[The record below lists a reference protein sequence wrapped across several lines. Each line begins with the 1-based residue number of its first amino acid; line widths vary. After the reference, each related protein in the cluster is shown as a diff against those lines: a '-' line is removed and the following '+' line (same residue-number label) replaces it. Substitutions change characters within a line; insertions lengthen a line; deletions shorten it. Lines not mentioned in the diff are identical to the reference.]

1 MKRLVIFILVLL
13 VGIALG
19 GYWFIQQKLPQRSGE
34 IKLEQLSEAVS
45 VRFDERGVPHIQAAT
60 ELDAYRALGYVHA
73 QDRLFQMEMVRR
85 LAQGQLSEVLGEK
98 TVKIDR
104 LFRTLRLH
112 QHAKSY
118 LKTLKP
124 NSPAMQSLNAYLDGI
139 NQYQATRAKPLEFDL
154 LGISP
159 RPFTAEDTIS
169 VAGYLAYSFAAAFR
183 TEPVLTYIR
192 DELSEDYLRIFD
204 LSTPSQ
210 GDATY
215 PEPSSTNATSTLS
228 SSKLTANDWQGLNV
242 LAEVSQAALFEH
254 NLPQFEG
261 SNAWVMAGSK
271 TQSGKPL
278 LAGDPHIGF
287 SVPAVWYEAHLQTP
301 SFELYGHFQA
311 LNPFALLGHNQA
323 FGWSLTMF
331 QNDDLDLIALPPN
344 WDDFTSHTELITI
357 KGQAPEELTL
367 YSSDFGPIINAALGE
382 EMPDTPIAMWW
393 AFLETENP
401 ILEAFYDFNRANT
414 LDKARAAASK
424 IHAPGLNMVWA
435 NTAGD
440 IAWWA
445 AGKVPIRDASTQ
457 PAFILDSQTAQAKK
471 YGFYP
476 FSDNPQEEN
485 PERGYIVSANF
496 LPTSP
501 NQIPLHGYYNLADRG
516 EQLIKELSQ
525 TNKQWNAQNSQAVQL
540 GEQSSYAPRLLKP
553 LLGDLYASASSK
565 EETLLINQLAKWQ
578 GNFPTN
584 SYLPTVFTEFT
595 YQLLKATF
603 LDELGEKT
611 FNNLLSTRI
620 IDSALPLLAADPNSP
635 WWNNHKTGQ
644 EQTRQ
649 EVVGQAWQASLKH
662 LNKTLGPKLDAWQ
675 WGKAHTLTHNHPLG
689 AQKPLD
695 KLFNVGNFA
704 APGGHELPNN
714 LSSGYSSAPWA
725 VEYGPSTRRI
735 IDFAKPEQALGI
747 NPVGQSGVK
756 FDKHYSDQAQAY
768 SEGRY
773 YPQHLAE
780 KDINKNT
787 LSILKLMPIK
797 H

>member
-1 MKRLVIFILVLL
+1 MKRFFSFALL
-13 VGIALG
+13 LLIAIALG
-19 GYWFIQQKLPQRSGE
+19 SYWFIQQKQPQRSGE

-98 TVKIDR
+98 TIKIDR

-112 QHAKSY
+112 QHAKNY
-118 LKTLKP
+118 LKTLDP

-139 NQYQATRAKPLEFDL
+139 NQYQASRAKPLEFDL
-154 LGISP
+154 LGITP
-159 RPFTAEDTIS
+159 RPFTAEDTLS

-192 DELSEDYLRIFD
+192 DELGEDYLSIFAPSYD
-204 LSTPSQ
+204 L
-210 GDATY
+210 
-215 PEPSSTNATSTLS
+215 NAYSPA
-228 SSKLTANDWQGLNV
+228 SKLTANDWQGLNA
-242 LAEVSQAALFEH
+242 LAQVSQAAMFEH

-261 SNAWVMAGSK
+261 SNAWAMAGSK

-311 LNPFALLGHNQA
+311 LNPFALLGHNQE

-331 QNDDLDLIALPPN
+331 QNDDLDLISLPPN
-344 WDDFTSHTELITI
+344 WESLESHTELIAI
-357 KGQAPEELTL
+357 KDQKPEELTL
-367 YSSDFGPIINAALGE
+367 YTSEFGPIVNAALGE
-382 EMPDTPIAMWW
+382 EKPDTPIAMWW

-401 ILEAFYDFNRANT
+401 ILEAFYNFNRANT

-424 IHAPGLNMVWA
+424 IHAPGLNLVWA
-435 NTAGD
+435 NTEGD

-445 AGKVPIRDASTQ
+445 VGKIPIRDASSQ
-457 PAFILDSQTAQAKK
+457 PAFILNSQTAEAKK

-496 LPTSP
+496 LPASP
-501 NQIPLHGYYNLADRG
+501 NKIPLHGYYNLADRG

-525 TNKQWNAQNSQAVQL
+525 PNKKWNTQNSQAIQL
-540 GEQSSYAPRLLKP
+540 GEQSGYAPRLLKP
-553 LLGDLYASASSK
+553 LLSDLYASASSK
-565 EETLLINQLAKWQ
+565 EETLLLNQLAKWQ

-595 YQLLKATF
+595 YQLLTATF
-603 LDELGEKT
+603 LDELGEAT
-611 FNNLLSTRI
+611 FENLLSTRI

-635 WWNNHKTGQ
+635 WWNNHLTG
-644 EQTRQ
+644 ETQTRQ
-649 EVVGQAWQASLKH
+649 KVVGQAWQATLKH
-662 LNKTLGPKLDAWQ
+662 LNNTLGAKLDDWQ

-689 AQKPLD
+689 AVKPLD

-704 APGGHELPNN
+704 VPGGHELPNN

-768 SEGRY
+768 SQGRY

-780 KDINKNT
+780 KAIQQNT
-787 LSILKLMPIK
+787 QSTLKLVP
-797 H
+797 

>member
-1 MKRLVIFILVLL
+1 MKRLAIFILVLL
-13 VGIALG
+13 ITLTLG
-19 GYWFIQQKLPQRSGE
+19 GYGFIQQKLPQRSGE

-45 VRFDERGVPHIQAAT
+45 VRYDERGVPHIQAAT

-118 LKTLKP
+118 LTTLDP
-124 NSPAMQSLNAYLDGI
+124 SSPAMQSLNAYLDGI

-154 LGISP
+154 LGITP

-192 DELSEDYLRIFD
+192 DELGEDYLRIFD
-204 LSTPSQ
+204 LNTPSQ
-210 GDATY
+210 GDVIY
-215 PEPSSTNATSTLS
+215 PETPHTNSPS
-228 SSKLTANDWQGLNV
+228 SSKLTAKDWQGLNA
-242 LAEVSQAALFEH
+242 LAEVSQAALFEP

-344 WDDFTSHTELITI
+344 WDNLTSHTELIAI
-357 KGQAPEELTL
+357 KGQPAEELTL

-382 EMPDTPIAMWW
+382 EIPDTPIALWW

-414 LDKARAAASK
+414 LEKARAAASK
-424 IHAPGLNMVWA
+424 IHAPGLNLVWA
-435 NTAGD
+435 NAEGD

-445 AGKVPIRDASTQ
+445 AGKMPIRDTSTQ

-485 PERGYIVSANF
+485 PERGYIVSANY
-496 LPTSP
+496 LPASP
-501 NQIPLHGYYNLADRG
+501 NQVPLPGYYNLADRG

-525 TNKQWNAQNSQAVQL
+525 PNIKWNTQNSQAVQL
-540 GEQSSYAPRLLKP
+540 GEQSGYAPRLLKP

-565 EETLLINQLAKWQ
+565 EETLLINQLAKWP
-578 GNFPTN
+578 GNFPTS

-595 YQLLKATF
+595 YQLLTATF
-603 LDELGEKT
+603 LDELGEAT

-620 IDSALPLLAADPNSP
+620 IDSALPLLAADPASP
-635 WWNNHKTGQ
+635 WWNNYQSSTI
-644 EQTRQ
+644 QTRQ
-649 EVVGQAWQASLKH
+649 VVVGQAWQATLKH
-662 LNKTLGPKLDAWQ
+662 LNKTLGPKLDDWQ

-695 KLFNVGNFA
+695 KLFDVGKFA
-704 APGGHELPNN
+704 VPGGHELPNN

-725 VEYGPSTRRI
+725 VEYGPSTRRL
-735 IDFAKPEQALGI
+735 IDFAAPEQALGI

-756 FDKHYSDQAQAY
+756 FDKHYSDQAKAY

-780 KDINKNT
+780 KDIEQNT
-787 LSILKLMPIK
+787 QSKLTLVP
-797 H
+797 

>member
-1 MKRLVIFILVLL
+1 M
-13 VGIALG
+13 
-19 GYWFIQQKLPQRSGE
+19 
-34 IKLEQLSEAVS
+34 
-45 VRFDERGVPHIQAAT
+45 
-60 ELDAYRALGYVHA
+60 
-73 QDRLFQMEMVRR
+73 
-85 LAQGQLSEVLGEK
+85 
-98 TVKIDR
+98 
-104 LFRTLRLH
+104 
-112 QHAKSY
+112 
-118 LKTLKP
+118 
-124 NSPAMQSLNAYLDGI
+124 
-139 NQYQATRAKPLEFDL
+139 
-154 LGISP
+154 
-159 RPFTAEDTIS
+159 
-169 VAGYLAYSFAAAFR
+169 AGYLAYSFAAAFR

-192 DELSEDYLRIFD
+192 DELGEDYLRIFD

-215 PEPSSTNATSTLS
+215 PEPSSTSTLS

-242 LAEVSQAALFEH
+242 LAQVSQAALFEH

-344 WDDFTSHTELITI
+344 WDNLASHTELIAI

-424 IHAPGLNMVWA
+424 IHAPGLNLVWA
-435 NTAGD
+435 NALGD

-445 AGKVPIRDASTQ
+445 AGKIPIRDASAQ
-457 PAFILDSQTAQAKK
+457 PAFILDSQTDAVKK

-485 PERGYIVSANF
+485 PERGYIVSANY
-496 LPTSP
+496 LPASP
-501 NQIPLHGYYNLADRG
+501 NQVPLPGYYNLADRG

-525 TNKQWNAQNSQAVQL
+525 PNKQWNTQNSQAVQL
-540 GEQSSYAPRLLKP
+540 GEQSGYAPRLLKP

-565 EETLLINQLAKWQ
+565 EETLLINQLAKWP

-584 SYLPTVFTEFT
+584 SYLPTMFTEFT
-595 YQLLKATF
+595 YQLLIATF
-603 LDELGEKT
+603 LDELGEAT

-620 IDSALPLLAADPNSP
+620 IDSALPLLAADPASP
-635 WWNNHKTGQ
+635 WWNNQQAGTN
-644 EQTRQ
+644 QTRQ
-649 EVVGQAWQASLKH
+649 VVVGQAWQATLKH
-662 LNKTLGPKLDAWQ
+662 LNKTLGPKLDDWQ

-695 KLFNVGNFA
+695 KLFNVGGFA
-704 APGGHELPNN
+704 VPGGHELPNN
-714 LSSGYSSAPWA
+714 LSTSYSSAPWA
-725 VEYGPSTRRI
+725 VEYGPSTRRL
-735 IDFAKPEQALGI
+735 IDFAAPEQALGI

-756 FDKHYSDQAQAY
+756 FDKHYSDQAKAY

-780 KDINKNT
+780 KDIEQNT
-787 LSILKLMPIK
+787 RSKLKLVP
-797 H
+797 

>member
-1 MKRLVIFILVLL
+1 MKRFFSFALL
-13 VGIALG
+13 LLIAIALG
-19 GYWFIQQKLPQRSGE
+19 GYWFIQQKQPQRSGE

-118 LKTLKP
+118 LKTLDP

-139 NQYQATRAKPLEFDL
+139 NQYQASRAKPLEFDL
-154 LGISP
+154 LGITP
-159 RPFTAEDTIS
+159 RPFTAEDTLS

-183 TEPVLTYIR
+183 TEPVLTFIR
-192 DELSEDYLRIFD
+192 DELGEGYLRIFD

-210 GDATY
+210 GDLNY
-215 PEPSSTNATSTLS
+215 PEISLTNTPITN
-228 SSKLTANDWQGLNV
+228 KLTAKDWQGLNA
-242 LAEVSQAALFEH
+242 LAQVSQAAMFEQ

-311 LNPFALLGHNQA
+311 LNPFALLGHNQE

-331 QNDDLDLIALPPN
+331 QNDDLDLVALPSN
-344 WDDFTSHTELITI
+344 WDNLASHTELIAI
-357 KGQAPEELTL
+357 RGQEPEELTL
-367 YSSDFGPIINAALGE
+367 YTSEFGPIVNTALGE
-382 EMPDTPIAMWW
+382 ETPDTPIAMWW

-424 IHAPGLNMVWA
+424 IHAPGLNLVWA
-435 NTAGD
+435 NAEGD

-445 AGKVPIRDASTQ
+445 TAKMPIRDASSQ
-457 PAFILDSQTAQAKK
+457 PAFILNSQAAEAKK
-471 YGFYP
+471 HGFYP

-496 LPTSP
+496 LPVSA
-501 NQIPLHGYYNLADRG
+501 NKIPLHGYYNLADRG

-525 TNKQWNAQNSQAVQL
+525 PNKQWNTQNSQAVQL
-540 GEQSSYAPRLLKP
+540 GEQSGYAPRLLKP
-553 LLGDLYASASSK
+553 LLGDLYAIASSK

-584 SYLPTVFTEFT
+584 SHLPTVFTEFT
-595 YQLLKATF
+595 YQLLTATF
-603 LDELGEKT
+603 LDELGEST
-611 FNNLLSTRI
+611 FKNLLSTRM
-620 IDSALPLLAADPNSP
+620 IDSALPLLAADPFSP

-644 EQTRQ
+644 QQTRQ
-649 EVVGQAWQASLKH
+649 AVVTQAWQTTLSHLK
-662 LNKTLGPKLDAWQ
+662 NTFGEKIEDWQ

-689 AQKPLD
+689 AVKPLD
-695 KLFNVGNFA
+695 KLFNIGKFA

-756 FDKHYSDQAQAY
+756 FDKHYADQAQAY

-780 KDINKNT
+780 KAIQQNT
-787 LSILKLMPIK
+787 QSTLKLMP
-797 H
+797 

>member
-13 VGIALG
+13 MGIALG

-112 QHAKSY
+112 QHAKNY
-118 LKTLKP
+118 LKTLDP
-124 NSPAMQSLNAYLDGI
+124 SSPAMQSLNAYLDGI

-154 LGISP
+154 LGITP

-192 DELSEDYLRIFD
+192 DELGEDYLRVFD

-215 PEPSSTNATSTLS
+215 PEPSSTNTPSTN
-228 SSKLTANDWQGLNV
+228 KLTANDWQGLNA

-344 WDDFTSHTELITI
+344 WDNLASHTELIAI
-357 KGQAPEELTL
+357 KGQPAEELTL

-382 EMPDTPIAMWW
+382 EIPDTPIALWW

-401 ILEAFYDFNRANT
+401 ILDAFYDFNRANT
-414 LDKARAAASK
+414 LDKARSAASK
-424 IHAPGLNMVWA
+424 IHAPGLNLVWA
-435 NTAGD
+435 NAEGD

-445 AGKVPIRDASTQ
+445 AGKMPIRDASTQ

-485 PERGYIVSANF
+485 PKRGYIVSANY
-496 LPTSP
+496 LPASP
-501 NQIPLHGYYNLADRG
+501 NQVPLPGYYNLADRG

-525 TNKQWNAQNSQAVQL
+525 PNIKWNTQNSQAVQL
-540 GEQSSYAPRLLKP
+540 GEQSGYAPRLLKP

-565 EETLLINQLAKWQ
+565 EETLLINQLAKWP

-595 YQLLKATF
+595 YQLLTATF
-603 LDELGEKT
+603 LDELGEAT

-620 IDSALPLLAADPNSP
+620 IDSALPLLAADPASP

-649 EVVGQAWQASLKH
+649 EVVGQAWLASLKH

-695 KLFNVGNFA
+695 KLFDVGKFA
-704 APGGHELPNN
+704 VPGGHELPNN

-725 VEYGPSTRRI
+725 VEYGPSTRRL
-735 IDFAKPEQALGI
+735 IDFAAPEQALGI

-780 KDINKNT
+780 KDIEQNT
-787 LSILKLMPIK
+787 QSTLKLVP
-797 H
+797 

>member
-1 MKRLVIFILVLL
+1 MKRLAIFILVLL
-13 VGIALG
+13 ITLTLG

-45 VRFDERGVPHIQAAT
+45 VRYDERGVPHIQAAT

-118 LKTLKP
+118 LTTLDP
-124 NSPAMQSLNAYLDGI
+124 SSPAMQSLNAYLDGI

-192 DELSEDYLRIFD
+192 DELGEDYLRIFD

-215 PEPSSTNATSTLS
+215 PEPSSTSTLS

-242 LAEVSQAALFEH
+242 LAQVSQAALFEH

-344 WDDFTSHTELITI
+344 WDNLASHTELIAI

-424 IHAPGLNMVWA
+424 IHAPGLNLVWA
-435 NTAGD
+435 NALGD

-445 AGKVPIRDASTQ
+445 AGKIPIRDASAQ
-457 PAFILDSQTAQAKK
+457 PAFILDSQTDAVKK

-485 PERGYIVSANF
+485 PERGYIVSANY
-496 LPTSP
+496 LPASP
-501 NQIPLHGYYNLADRG
+501 NQVPLPGYYNLADRG

-525 TNKQWNAQNSQAVQL
+525 PNKQWNTQNSQAVQL
-540 GEQSSYAPRLLKP
+540 GEQSGYAPRLLKP

-565 EETLLINQLAKWQ
+565 EETLLINQLAKWP

-584 SYLPTVFTEFT
+584 SYLPTMFTEFT
-595 YQLLKATF
+595 YQLLIAIF
-603 LDELGEKT
+603 LDELGEAT

-620 IDSALPLLAADPNSP
+620 IDSALPLLAADPASP
-635 WWNNHKTGQ
+635 WWNNQQAGTN
-644 EQTRQ
+644 QTRQ
-649 EVVGQAWQASLKH
+649 VVVGQAWQATLKH
-662 LNKTLGPKLDAWQ
+662 LNKTLGPKLDDWQ

-695 KLFNVGNFA
+695 KLFNVGGFA
-704 APGGHELPNN
+704 VPGGHELPNN
-714 LSSGYSSAPWA
+714 LSTSYSSAPWA
-725 VEYGPSTRRI
+725 VEYGPSTRRL
-735 IDFAKPEQALGI
+735 IDFAAPEQALGI

-756 FDKHYSDQAQAY
+756 FDKHYSDQAKAY

-780 KDINKNT
+780 KDIEQNT
-787 LSILKLMPIK
+787 RSKLKLVP
-797 H
+797 

>member
-1 MKRLVIFILVLL
+1 MKRFFSFALL
-13 VGIALG
+13 LIAIALG

-45 VRFDERGVPHIQAAT
+45 VHYDERGVPHIQAAT

-118 LKTLKP
+118 LKTLDP

-192 DELSEDYLRIFD
+192 DELGEDYLRIFD

-228 SSKLTANDWQGLNV
+228 SSKLTANDWQGLNA

-254 NLPQFEG
+254 SLPQFEG

-344 WDDFTSHTELITI
+344 WDNLTRHTELIAI
-357 KGQAPEELTL
+357 KGQAAEELTL

-382 EMPDTPIAMWW
+382 KTPDTPIALWW
-393 AFLETENP
+393 AFLETKNP
-401 ILEAFYDFNRANT
+401 ILDAFYDFNRANT
-414 LDKARAAASK
+414 LNKARAAASK

-435 NTAGD
+435 NAEGD

-445 AGKVPIRDASTQ
+445 AGKMPIRDASTQ
-457 PAFILDSQTAQAKK
+457 PAFILDSQTDQAKK

-485 PERGYIVSANF
+485 PERGYIVSANY
-496 LPTSP
+496 LPASP
-501 NQIPLHGYYNLADRG
+501 NQVPLPGYYNLADRG

-525 TNKQWNAQNSQAVQL
+525 PNIKWNTQNSQAVQL
-540 GEQSSYAPRLLKP
+540 GEQSGYAPRLLKP

-578 GNFPTN
+578 GSFPTN

-595 YQLLKATF
+595 YQLLTATF
-603 LDELGEKT
+603 LDELGEAT
-611 FNNLLSTRI
+611 FNNLLNTRI
-620 IDSALPLLAADPNSP
+620 IDSALPLLVANPTSP
-635 WWNNHKTGQ
+635 WWNNQQTGTN
-644 EQTRQ
+644 QTRQ
-649 EVVGQAWQASLKH
+649 IVVGQAWQATLKH
-662 LNKTLGPKLDAWQ
+662 LNKVLGPKLDDWQ

-725 VEYGPSTRRI
+725 VEYGPSTRRL
-735 IDFAKPEQALGI
+735 IDFAAPEQALGI

-756 FDKHYSDQAQAY
+756 FDKHYSDQAKAY

-780 KDINKNT
+780 KDIEQNT
-787 LSILKLMPIK
+787 QSRLTLVP
-797 H
+797 

>member
-1 MKRLVIFILVLL
+1 MKRLAIFILVLL
-13 VGIALG
+13 ITLTLG
-19 GYWFIQQKLPQRSGE
+19 GYGFIQQKLPQRSGE
-34 IKLEQLSEAVS
+34 IKLEQLSETVN
-45 VRFDERGVPHIQAAT
+45 VRYDERGVPHIQAAT

-118 LKTLKP
+118 LKTLDP
-124 NSPAMQSLNAYLDGI
+124 SSPAMQSLNAYLDGI

-154 LGISP
+154 LGITP

-192 DELSEDYLRIFD
+192 DELGEDYLRVFD

-215 PEPSSTNATSTLS
+215 PEPSSTNTPSTN
-228 SSKLTANDWQGLNV
+228 KLTANDWQGLNA

-287 SVPAVWYEAHLQTP
+287 SVPAIWYEAHLQTP

-344 WDDFTSHTELITI
+344 WDNLASHTELIAI
-357 KGQAPEELTL
+357 KGQPAEELTL

-382 EMPDTPIAMWW
+382 EIPDTPIALWW

-414 LDKARAAASK
+414 LDKARSAASK
-424 IHAPGLNMVWA
+424 IHAPGLNLVWA
-435 NTAGD
+435 NAEGD

-445 AGKVPIRDASTQ
+445 AGKMPIRDTSTQ
-457 PAFILDSQTAQAKK
+457 PAFILDSQIAQAKK

-485 PERGYIVSANF
+485 PKRGYIVSANY
-496 LPTSP
+496 LPASP
-501 NQIPLHGYYNLADRG
+501 NQVPLPGYYNLADRG

-525 TNKQWNAQNSQAVQL
+525 PNKQWNTQNSQAVQL
-540 GEQSSYAPRLLKP
+540 GEQSGYAPRLLKP

-565 EETLLINQLAKWQ
+565 EETLLINQLAKWP

-595 YQLLKATF
+595 YQLLIATF
-603 LDELGEKT
+603 LDELGEAT

-620 IDSALPLLAADPNSP
+620 IDSALPLLAADPASP
-635 WWNNHKTGQ
+635 WWNNQQAGTN
-644 EQTRQ
+644 QTRQ
-649 EVVGQAWQASLKH
+649 VVVGQAWQATLKH
-662 LNKTLGPKLDAWQ
+662 LNKTLGPKLDDWQ

-695 KLFNVGNFA
+695 KLFDVGKFA
-704 APGGHELPNN
+704 VPGGHELPNN

-725 VEYGPSTRRI
+725 VEYGPSTRRL
-735 IDFAKPEQALGI
+735 IDFAAPEQALGI

-756 FDKHYSDQAQAY
+756 FDKHYSDQAKAY

-780 KDINKNT
+780 KDIEQNT
-787 LSILKLMPIK
+787 QSKLTLVP
-797 H
+797 